1 MLRACVILIVFALLM
16 PTAFAVETKS
26 DSSNTPKIQWQAWSD
41 QVFEKARAENK
52 IVVLD
57 LQAVWCHWCHVM
69 EERTYSNPA
78 VERLMNSSVIAV
90 KVDQDS
96 RPDLSNQYSDYGWP
110 ATIIFNSDGTELA
123 KRAGFIEPDEMVG
136 LLQDLIKTRKPEEA
150 AKKPAIQFSAAG
162 SLSALLRKQLVANHI
177 NGYDT
182 VNGAWSNGQKFL
194 EPDSVE
200 YALTRAKEGSAKE
213 RQMAKQTLDVQLNLL
228 DPVWGGMY
236 QYSTHDDWKHPHF
249 EKIMNVQ
256 ADNMRVY
263 SLGYLL
269 FGDSKYLATA
279 KSIDSFLNKFML
291 SPEGAFYT
299 SMDADVIQGKH
310 SDAYFKLNDLGR
322 RKQGIPRIDT
332 HIYARENGW
341 AINGLIALY
350 EASGDKQYLD
360 SAVRAANWI
369 IAHRAIEGGGYRHDE
384 KDVAGPY
391 LGDTLYFGQALLSL
405 YAATADRQWLK
416 RAEDAGN
423 FIEST
428 FKQADSAPGFVTAR
442 STGSAVAQP
451 EPLLD
456 ENVAAVRFLNML
468 SRYDANAKYKTMAET
483 AMRYVATPAIAAKH
497 KIFVAGILLADK
509 ELNSDPIH
517 ITVVGRKEDPAALV
531 LFKQAQKY
539 PVSYKELEW
548 YDKKEGP
555 LPSGAA
561 EFPDLDRAAAFGCA
575 FKRCSL
581 PIFAPEGIAKTVDA
595 FAKMQ

>member
-1 MLRACVILIVFALLM
+1 MLRALVLLLVFALLM
-16 PTAFAVETKS
+16 PTVLAVETKS
-26 DSSNTPKIQWQAWSD
+26 ESSGVPKIQWQSWSD

-57 LQAVWCHWCHVM
+57 LEAVWCHWCHVM

-78 VERLMNSSVIAV
+78 VARLMNSGVVAV

-96 RPDLSNQYSDYGWP
+96 RPDLSNKYSDYGWP
-110 ATIIFNSDGTELA
+110 ATIIFKSDGTELA
-123 KRAGFIEPDEMVG
+123 KRAGFIEPDEMVT
-136 LLQDLIKTRKPEEA
+136 LLQNLIKTRKPEETS
-150 AKKPAIQFSAAG
+150 KKAEIQYSAAG
-162 SLSALLRKQLVANHI
+162 SLSPALRKQLIGNHF

-182 VNGAWSNGQKFL
+182 TNGAWSSGQKYL

-200 YALTRAKEGSAKE
+200 YALTRAKEGDAKE

-228 DPVWGGMY
+228 DSVWGGMY

-263 SLGYLL
+263 SLGSLL
-269 FGDSKYLATA
+269 FADPKYLATA
-279 KSIDSFLNKFML
+279 KSIYGFLNKFML

-310 SDAYFKLNDLGR
+310 SDAYFKLNDAGR
-322 RKQGIPRIDT
+322 RKQGIPRIDK

-341 AINGLIALY
+341 AINGLVALY
-350 EASGDKQYLD
+350 EASGEKQYLD
-360 SAVRAANWI
+360 VATGAADWI

-384 KDVAGPY
+384 KDAAGPY
-391 LGDTLYFGQALLSL
+391 VGDTLYFGQALLSL
-405 YAATADRQWLK
+405 YAVTGDKQWLK
-416 RAEDAGN
+416 HAEEAADFMDAK
-423 FIEST
+423 
-428 FKQADSAPGFVTAR
+428 FKQAGDAPGFVTAK

-468 SRYDANAKYKTMAET
+468 SRYDGKAEYKKMAET
-483 AMRYVATPAIAAKH
+483 AMRYVATPQIAAKH
-497 KIFVAGILLADK
+497 KIFVAGILLADR
-509 ELNSDPIH
+509 ELNSDPVH
-517 ITVVGRKEDPAALV
+517 ITIVGSKADPAALV

-539 PVSYKELEW
+539 PLSYKELEW

-561 EFPDLDRAAAFGCA
+561 EFPDLDKAAAFGCA

>member
-1 MLRACVILIVFALLM
+1 
-16 PTAFAVETKS
+16 
-26 DSSNTPKIQWQAWSD
+26 
-41 QVFEKARAENK
+41 
-52 IVVLD
+52 
-57 LQAVWCHWCHVM
+57 
-69 EERTYSNPA
+69 
-78 VERLMNSSVIAV
+78 
-90 KVDQDS
+90 
-96 RPDLSNQYSDYGWP
+96 
-110 ATIIFNSDGTELA
+110 
-123 KRAGFIEPDEMVG
+123 
-136 LLQDLIKTRKPEEA
+136 
-150 AKKPAIQFSAAG
+150 
-162 SLSALLRKQLVANHI
+162 
-177 NGYDT
+177 
-182 VNGAWSNGQKFL
+182 
-194 EPDSVE
+194 
-200 YALTRAKEGSAKE
+200 
-213 RQMAKQTLDVQLNLL
+213 
-228 DPVWGGMY
+228 
-236 QYSTHDDWKHPHF
+236 
-249 EKIMNVQ
+249 
-256 ADNMRVY
+256 
-263 SLGYLL
+263 
-269 FGDSKYLATA
+269 
-279 KSIDSFLNKFML
+279 
-291 SPEGAFYT
+291 
-299 SMDADVIQGKH
+299 
-310 SDAYFKLNDLGR
+310 AYFKLNDLGR